1 MFTMQRQFKI
11 VKMEDRKM
19 KERNGNT
26 DEMRK

>member
-19 KERNGNT
+19 EERNGNT
-26 DEMRK
+26 GEMRK

>member
-19 KERNGNT
+19 EERNGNT

>member
-1 MFTMQRQFKI
+1 MFKMQRQFKI

-19 KERNGNT
+19 EERNGNT